1 MKTLRLRQ
9 AVVAASDRAAVADAW
24 HRELGTGTPFH
35 DPGVGEFGLCNAVL
49 PVGDTFL
56 EVVSPVVAGSGS
68 AAGRFMARNG
78 GDCGYMAIFQ
88 VEDIESARAH
98 LSACG
103 LRTIWTSDH
112 REIRA
117 THVHPADIGG
127 AIVSFDQP
135 MPPESWQWAGP
146 GWSEQKRTGVVTG
159 LAGITL
165 AAANPGV
172 MLGRWSD
179 VLAVE
184 AERNVLTL
192 PDSTTVRVV
201 PPGDGRT
208 GIVGIDLWAADG
220 VAPRSFDVAGV
231 TFGIVARES

>member
-9 AVVAASDRAAVADAW
+9 AVVAAADRDAVAAAW
-24 HRELGTGTPFH
+24 KRELGTGTPFA

-56 EVVSPVVAGSGS
+56 EVVSPVDAGLGS

-78 GDCGYMAIFQ
+78 GDCGYMALFQ
-88 VEDIESARAH
+88 VEDIEATRAH
-98 LSACG
+98 LVTCG

-117 THVHPADIGG
+117 THVHPQDIGG

-135 MPPESWQWAGP
+135 IPPESWLWAGP
-146 GWSEQKRTGVVTG
+146 DWTAQIRTGVVTG

-165 AAANPGV
+165 AAGDPEA
-172 MLGRWSD
+172 MLARWGE
-179 VLAVE
+179 VLAIDPE
-184 AERNVLTL
+184 ADVLTL
-192 PDSTTVRVV
+192 PDASTVRVV
-201 PPGDGRT
+201 PLGEGRT

-220 VAPRSFDVAGV
+220 VTPRAFEVAGV
-231 TFGIVARES
+231 RFGIVAP

>member
-1 MKTLRLRQ
+1 MQTLRLRQ
-9 AVVAASDRAAVADAW
+9 AVVVAADRAAIAAVW
-24 HRELGTGTPFH
+24 NRELGTGEPFA

-56 EVVSPVVAGSGS
+56 EVVSPIEAGASS
-68 AAGRFMARNG
+68 PAGRFLARNG

-88 VEDIESARAH
+88 VDDIDETRAH
-98 LSACG
+98 LGACG

-112 REIRA
+112 AAIRA

-135 MPPESWQWAGP
+135 IPPRSWLWAGP
-146 GWSEQKRTGVVTG
+146 DWAEQVRTSVVTG

-165 AAANPGV
+165 AASEPDV
-172 MLGRWSD
+172 MLSRWSE
-179 VLAVE
+179 VLNIE
-184 AERNVLTL
+184 ASVDSLTL
-192 PDSTTVRVV
+192 PDASTVRVV
-201 PPGDGRT
+201 SADRGRA

-220 VAPRSFDVAGV
+220 VAPRTFQAAGV
-231 TFGIVARES
+231 RFGIVAR